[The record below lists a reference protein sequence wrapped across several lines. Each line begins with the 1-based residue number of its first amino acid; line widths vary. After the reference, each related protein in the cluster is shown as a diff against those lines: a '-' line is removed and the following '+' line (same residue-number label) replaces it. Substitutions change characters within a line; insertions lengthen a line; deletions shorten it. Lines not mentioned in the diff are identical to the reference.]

1 MFSMVYLFKVWFEEI
16 EDVVRWIE
24 IKPSHSFQ
32 HFHAIIQEA
41 IGFDNKELA
50 SFFVS
55 DNQWRRISEITLS
68 KSDVDF
74 SGIGNANAPLM
85 SEIKLRMCVNDPHQ
99 RFIYVSD
106 YAALWTF
113 RCELIGIEEHNDKYA
128 YPRVYKSH
136 GKSPRQRDESK
147 FNMLNDAEF
156 DALAEKIL
164 ASKGAQKLV
173 IEPEQELFDAENT
186 SDLEAHDGPEGAD
199 LKLFEVNNESEELQ

>member
-1 MFSMVYLFKVWFEEI
+1 MVYRFKVWFEEI

-32 HFHAIIQEA
+32 QFHTIIQES

-55 DNQWRRISEITLS
+55 DNQWRRISEIILS
-68 KSDVDF
+68 KSDKDD
-74 SGIGNANAPLM
+74 SGIGNLDAPLM
-85 SEIKLRMCVNDPHQ
+85 SETKLRMLVNDPHQ
-99 RFIYVSD
+99 RFIYVFD
-106 YAALWTF
+106 YSALWTF
-113 RCELIGIEEHNDKYA
+113 QCELIGIEEHNDKYA
-128 YPRVYKSH
+128 YPRVYKSL

-164 ASKGAQKLV
+164 ASKGVQKLV

-186 SDLEAHDGPEGAD
+186 SDLEAHDAPEED
-199 LKLFEVNNESEELQ
+199 DMKLFEGNGESEELQ